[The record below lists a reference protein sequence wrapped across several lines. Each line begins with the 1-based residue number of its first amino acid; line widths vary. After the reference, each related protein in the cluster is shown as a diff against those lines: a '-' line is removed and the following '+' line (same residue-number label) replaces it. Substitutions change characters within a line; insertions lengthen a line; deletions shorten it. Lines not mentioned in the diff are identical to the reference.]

1 MAAATAAAPPVW
13 KTILIDSFGLIG
25 VILAIPVAILVVGAP
40 IALLAKLVIA
50 LTTRIFQP

>member
-13 KTILIDSFGLIG
+13 KTILIDSFGLVG
-25 VILAIPVAILVVGAP
+25 VILAIPVAILVVGTP

-50 LTTRIFQP
+50 LMTKLFQP